1 MIDALTTVI
10 SNEADKLLRAST
22 ESDMMPLSE
31 AQIDRL
37 EALCRCAK
45 VLKATEREDPPDD
58 LEDESD
64 AELLGKVGS
73 LPTGG
78 TPGCAGS

>member
-1 MIDALTTVI
+1 MIDALTSVI
-10 SNEADKLLRAST
+10 SNEARKLLQASQLPD
-22 ESDMMPLSE
+22 SLSE
-31 AQIDRL
+31 AQFDSL

-45 VLKATEREDPPDD
+45 ALKATEKEDPQDD
-58 LEDESD
+58 SEEESD